1 MGEKTFDQQLNQINK
16 HFSSSSSS
24 FYWFY
29 NTSWSR
35 INYVNVQIIMAQVM
49 YSIWK
54 DVVND

>member
-16 HFSSSSSS
+16 HFSSSS